1 LFKFR
6 HNLLPCIDRS
16 LMDIIVY
23 INERQWRTTAQVAVL
38 SQRGRAMLPV
48 CLVSFNSTIPRAQSF
63 SISYCGIRM
72 IRLSLLVINT
82 SSTVPANN
90 KRCRLATCH
99 GPAQLT
105 AVCITIGARTAEDMW
120 WSQISVENRI
130 LPNPPWYV
138 FDSPIRGGGCRKIAV
153 TFGAEKLQWCGHPVV
168 KKFWRYVYSFQQNT
182 RRWQTDGRTD
192 RRKEGRTVGWMD
204 GRQTPRDGIGRVY
217 A

>member
-1 LFKFR
+1 MLNVTYYIKNNFLCFVQIQAQFITMHR
-6 HNLLPCIDRS
+6 PLLDGYHF
-16 LMDIIVY
+16 Y

-105 AVCITIGARTAEDMW
+105 AVCITLGTRTAEDMW

-138 FDSPIRGGGCRKIAV
+138 FDSPIRGGAAG
-153 TFGAEKLQWCGHPVV
+153 KLP
-168 KKFWRYVYSFQQNT
+168 
-182 RRWQTDGRTD
+182 
-192 RRKEGRTVGWMD
+192 
-204 GRQTPRDGIGRVY
+204 
-217 A
+217 